1 MDFFTQQDRARRQT
15 RTLVVLFIAAVLA
28 IIVAVDLVVLF
39 LVAANSADSGTGV
52 PAAFSLQQHARLLTV
67 TSLATATFITLASTF
82 RIASLSAGGGKV
94 ARSLGGTL
102 ITPDTPDPLRKRLH
116 NVVEEIAIASGVPVP
131 EVYVLEQEAGLNAFA
146 AGFAPG
152 DAAIAVTRGSLET
165 FSRDELQGVIAHEFS
180 HVFNGDM
187 RLNMRLMGIL
197 FGILAISV
205 IGRTIL
211 RSMRYSRFSSR
222 SSNNRGGGMGAV
234 IAVGAALTVIG
245 YVGLFFARM
254 IKAGV
259 SRKREYLADASA
271 VQFTRQTRGIAN
283 ALKKIGYNSTSAL
296 EETNVEEVS
305 HMLFANGLRRFSSL
319 YATHP
324 PIEQRIRALEPDFD
338 PDVYVAELHRQAAV
352 DEQTL
357 ARQET
362 DAAPS
367 DARSRLDQLL
377 QSLLIIT
384 PAAISGSIGNAG
396 EAHIQH
402 AADVRRLIPAMIRDA
417 AHSPSDALLLVPALL
432 LDQDEAIREQQLA
445 LLASTFNHEQLARIR
460 ELYEAAQLPEAQ
472 FRLPILD
479 MAFPALRQRPREQ
492 LSQLLAQVRQLI
504 AANDQVNTFEY
515 LLSRVLMS
523 HLRDAEHPQQ
533 AGSSKRRVRLS
544 NSVAELHTLFSV
556 VAWLGHPADEAAARD
571 AYQAGML
578 ALLTSAA
585 DWPPY
590 QTPGQWTRQ
599 LDQALS
605 QLDNLSMMLKEELI
619 RALSGTISHDGR
631 VTVSEA
637 ELLRAIC
644 AILHCPLP
652 PLLPDAQA
660 PKTP

>member
-15 RTLVVLFIAAVLA
+15 RTLVVLFIAAVIA

-39 LVAANSADSGTGV
+39 LVAANSVDSATGA
-52 PAAFSLQQHARLLTV
+52 PAAFSLHEHTGLLAL
-67 TSLATATFITLASTF
+67 TSLVTAAFITLASTF

-180 HVFNGDM
+180 HVLNGDM

-222 SSNNRGGGMGAV
+222 SSNRGGGMGAV

-245 YVGLFFARM
+245 FVGLLFARM

-259 SRKREYLADASA
+259 SRQREYLADASA
-271 VQFTRQTRGIAN
+271 VQFTRQTQGIAN
-283 ALKKIGYNSTSAL
+283 ALKKIGYGATSAL
-296 EETNVEEVS
+296 EETDVEEVS

-324 PIEQRIRALEPDFD
+324 PVEARIRALEPNFD
-338 PDVYVAELHRQAAV
+338 PDVYVSELHRKAAA

-357 ARQET
+357 AQQES
-362 DAAPS
+362 DAAPTE
-367 DARSRLDQLL
+367 ARARLDQLL
-377 QSLLIIT
+377 KSLLILT

-402 AADVRRLIPAMIRDA
+402 AADVRRLIPPTIREA
-417 AHSPSDALLLVPALL
+417 AHSASGAMLLVPALL
-432 LDQDEAIREQQLA
+432 LDRDDAIREQQLA
-445 LLASTFNHEQLARIR
+445 LLAPAFNQEQLSRIR
-460 ELYEAAQLPEAQ
+460 ELYDAAQLPEAQ

-504 AANDQVNTFEY
+504 AANGQVNTFEY

-523 HLRDAEHPQQ
+523 HLRDAGHPQQ
-533 AGSSKRRVRLS
+533 AGGSKRRVRLS

-556 VAWLGHPADEAAARD
+556 VAWLGHPANGAAARD

-590 QTPGQWTRQ
+590 QAPGQWTQQ

-605 QLDNLSMMLKEELI
+605 QLDNLSMLLKEELI
-619 RALSGTISHDGR
+619 KALSGTISHDGK
-631 VTVSEA
+631 VTLSEA

-652 PLLPDAQA
+652 PLLPERVS
-660 PKTP
+660 